1 MAITD
6 YDSNAANNTAINGVN
21 IAEGCSP
28 AGINNAIREVMADLA
43 GVIDLIYPVGSTIM
57 STSSA
62 NPGLRFPGTT
72 WAQVAEGRAIVG
84 VGDNGESTWAEGDQ
98 RGSETHTLTV
108 AETPAHTHAYSGIT
122 STGGAHSHIEGGGA
136 GINGGR
142 YSFVDTGVPNSN
154 TQFAGSVDGRGS
166 LTSTAGSHAHT
177 YSGTTTSI
185 GSGGAH
191 NNIQPSE
198 AFYVW
203 ERTA

>member
-6 YDSNAANNTAINGVN
+6 YDSNAANNTTVNGVN

-43 GVIDLIYPVGSTIM
+43 GVVDLFYPVGSTIM

-84 VGDNGESTWAEGDQ
+84 VGTSDTADAFDWSVGQ
-98 RGSETHTLTV
+98 KRGLETHTLTESEMPSHLHGNGSLSIGV
-108 AETPAHTHAYSGIT
+108 AGAHTHGLEVFYVPG
-122 STGGAHSHIEGGGA
+122 
-136 GINGGR
+136 
-142 YSFVDTGVPNSN
+142 VDTPYRVSGSESGGSPTIQGNSI
-154 TQFAGSVDGRGS
+154 QAAGDHTHALNGAMSS
-166 LTSTAGSHAHT
+166 AG
-177 YSGTTTSI
+177 GD
-185 GSGGAH
+185 GAH
-191 NNIQPSE
+191 NNLQPSQ
-198 AFYVW
+198 AFYIW